1 MLLAVPALVV
11 LAAVPLGALPG
22 RSLLPVSFE
31 RARSR
36 VPKPPGAAPAGDEA
50 SKTGPKPRV
59 DHLALACADHDQVD
73 EPAIACRW
81 SKAERK
87 EFASYRLLRSR
98 NADPDDR
105 IVVFHTK
112 DRDKTAFVD
121 ETIRPNVT
129 YTYRVEALDD
139 SEKVIA
145 RSKDVKATDRS
156 PEPDHVRLACRDADA
171 PKPGPKAAP
180 SDKDAEAIAC
190 RWTKSRRPSF
200 ASYRL
205 VRSKAG
211 DPGPLTTVFET
222 NDRDTTSYLDGTAA
236 PDTAYDYVL
245 EVLNSNKDVIDR
257 SNVSRA
263 GDEDEHPEGPR
274 LACYDPDPRPQPTA
288 GPAAQADTEGQGAE
302 PSRPFLVGE
311 EEKIV
316 CRWSRS
322 ERPEFGSYRLIRSV
336 PGTAQPPVI
345 VFQSDDRG
353 ETSFTD
359 TRTTEAVIYQYVL
372 DVLNNDGKVVATS
385 EPARAGGGEGPGP
398 QQPGKPQPSPQQPQ
412 PSPQQPQLGPQAGA
426 GKTSQ
431 GGAGDGSRARP
442 RGGRDRRP

>member
-31 RARSR
+31 GARNRA
-36 VPKPPGAAPAGDEA
+36 PKPPGAAPAGDEA

-145 RSKDVKATDRS
+145 RSEDVKATDRS
-156 PEPDHVRLACRDADA
+156 PEPDQVRLACRDADA

-180 SDKDAEAIAC
+180 SDKDAEAIAAGGPSRDGPASPPIASSGRRRATPVISRPC
-190 RWTKSRRPSF
+190 SRR
-200 ASYRL
+200 
-205 VRSKAG
+205 
-211 DPGPLTTVFET
+211 TTVT
-222 NDRDTTSYLDGTAA
+222 PPRTSTVLPPPTRRTTTS
-236 PDTAYDYVL
+236 
-245 EVLNSNKDVIDR
+245 SK
-257 SNVSRA
+257 S
-263 GDEDEHPEGPR
+263 
-274 LACYDPDPRPQPTA
+274 
-288 GPAAQADTEGQGAE
+288 
-302 PSRPFLVGE
+302 
-311 EEKIV
+311 
-316 CRWSRS
+316 
-322 ERPEFGSYRLIRSV
+322 
-336 PGTAQPPVI
+336 
-345 VFQSDDRG
+345 
-353 ETSFTD
+353 
-359 TRTTEAVIYQYVL
+359 
-372 DVLNNDGKVVATS
+372 
-385 EPARAGGGEGPGP
+385 
-398 QQPGKPQPSPQQPQ
+398 
-412 PSPQQPQLGPQAGA
+412 
-426 GKTSQ
+426 
-431 GGAGDGSRARP
+431 
-442 RGGRDRRP
+442 